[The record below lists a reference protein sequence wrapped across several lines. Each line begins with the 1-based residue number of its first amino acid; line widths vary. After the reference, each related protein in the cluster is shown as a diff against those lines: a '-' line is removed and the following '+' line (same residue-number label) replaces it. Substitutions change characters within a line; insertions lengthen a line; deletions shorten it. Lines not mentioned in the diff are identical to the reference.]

1 MPRRRSH
8 PPAAMSQIVQKA
20 LDFLRPHRSHHLYPL
35 CFVTESTR
43 TSAKRIFDYL
53 SQDGELLMANIE
65 VMKKLIDESPKTDS
79 RNIFCVVN
87 WDGFTLLQ
95 RAVIGNHMAVVKL
108 LIKKGCD
115 VNAGICSMPLHLA
128 CKMGHVHVAQLLLTY
143 GARADIECTACYP
156 EEHKLKTYPDQI
168 YCLAYQPVFTPVMY
182 TLCGDHEQVLRL
194 LLHHE
199 NSRQMVK
206 TDFLLHEACKLG
218 AKECVRY
225 LLQRYAEQ
233 MFLENADGKTPLQ
246 ISLITGAE
254 IATFLMDNGAVL
266 NDTVFLTE
274 YGSTLH
280 ELYKK
285 KTTLGLAKATKFAL
299 EHGFRSHINVRDQE
313 GNTALYILLRHV
325 GRTVKSNIQ
334 PDYDQELEQCIKLL
348 LHHGANPNIANHV
361 GESALHGVLADNAAR
376 QLYVSR
382 HGQVRR
388 LKPILQEICKVVDI
402 LLVNGAD
409 PTHRASPSFVSP
421 LYYAIRIF
429 QSLQPDMFVVVKTAL
444 KQLLIL
450 LCQEN
455 CSVNL
460 ADSIGL
466 TPFVLL
472 THTAYK
478 WISLRCSTTST
489 TNSNFS
495 KTILPFIG
503 DMLHHFLKRGLDA
516 NAQLSYWTRRME
528 EAIESTYFKEIILFL
543 NLKVEDDPL
552 FFDNIRMLLT
562 KLMQRG
568 GDPNLLTFTPIYGT
582 PYTTMS
588 EAPNA
593 SVTYLL
599 TKALFLQPESNLLPI
614 LEIILL
620 FHKTLVQHK
629 CTEFVESIL
638 HFVNTDFKS
647 LSLCDGAEKAL
658 KALATTPRSLK
669 DLSRIAI
676 IGNLEWRLTKR
687 VPRLP
692 LPKVLQ
698 HYCINLD
705 M

>member
-1 MPRRRSH
+1 
-8 PPAAMSQIVQKA
+8 MSQIVQKA
-20 LDFLRPHRSHHLYPL
+20 LDFLRPHRSHRLYPL
-35 CFVTESTR
+35 CFVSENTR
-43 TSAKRIFDYL
+43 TCAKRIFDCL
-53 SQDGELLMANIE
+53 SVEGELSAADIE
-65 VMKKLIDESPKTDS
+65 EIKKLIDESPKTDS

-95 RAVIGNHMAVVKL
+95 RAVIGNHMSVVKM

-128 CKMGHVHVAQLLLTY
+128 CKLGHVHVAQLLLTY

-182 TLCGDHEQVLRL
+182 ALCGDHEQVLRL

-199 NSRQMVK
+199 NSRHMVK
-206 TDFLLHEACKLG
+206 TDFLLHEACKMG
-218 AKECVRY
+218 AQECSRY
-225 LLQRYAEQ
+225 LLQRYSEQ
-233 MFLENADGKTPLQ
+233 MFQENTEGKTPLQ
-246 ISLITGAE
+246 ISLVTDAE
-254 IATFLMDNGAVL
+254 SAMFLMDNGAEL
-266 NDTVFLTE
+266 KDSVFLTD

-280 ELYKK
+280 ELYKSK
-285 KTTLGLAKATKFAL
+285 MTLGLVKATKFAL

-313 GNTALYILLRHV
+313 GNTALYVLLRHV

-334 PDYDQELEQCIKLL
+334 SEYDMELQECIKLL
-348 LHHGANPNIANHV
+348 LIHGANPNIANHV

-376 QLYVSR
+376 PLYVSR

-402 LLVNGAD
+402 LLIHGAD
-409 PTHRASPSFVSP
+409 PTQRASPMFVSP

-429 QSLQPDMFVVVKTAL
+429 QSLQPDMFIVVKTAL
-444 KQLLIL
+444 KQLLML

-455 CSVNL
+455 CNINM
-460 ADSIGL
+460 ADSYGL

-472 THTAYK
+472 LHTAYK
-478 WISLRCSTTST
+478 WISLNS

-503 DMLHHFLKRGLDA
+503 DMLHHFLKRGLEP
-516 NAQLSYWTRRME
+516 NAQLSYWTRRMD
-528 EAIESTYFKEIILFL
+528 EAIESNYFKEIILFL

-552 FFDNIRMLLT
+552 FFDHIHMFLI

-568 GDPNLLTFTPIYGT
+568 GDPNTLTFTPTYGT
-582 PYTTMS
+582 PYTLMN

-593 SVTYLL
+593 SVTFLL

-620 FHKTLVQHK
+620 FHKTLIQHK
-629 CTEFVESIL
+629 CLEFVESIL
-638 HFVNTDFKS
+638 HFVSTDFKS
-647 LSLCDGAEKAL
+647 LTLCAGAKKAL
-658 KALATTPRSLK
+658 QALATTPRSLK

-676 IGNLEWRLTKR
+676 TTNLEWRLTKR

-698 HYCINLD
+698 YYVINLD

>member
-1 MPRRRSH
+1 
-8 PPAAMSQIVQKA
+8 MSQIVQKA
-20 LDFLRPHRSHHLYPL
+20 LDFLRPHRSHRLYPL
-35 CFVTESTR
+35 CFVSENTR
-43 TSAKRIFDYL
+43 TCAKRIFDCL
-53 SQDGELLMANIE
+53 SVEGELSAADIE
-65 VMKKLIDESPKTDS
+65 EIKKLIDESPKTDS

-95 RAVIGNHMAVVKL
+95 RAVIGNHMSVVKM

-128 CKMGHVHVAQLLLTY
+128 CKLGHVHVAQLLLTY

-182 TLCGDHEQVLRL
+182 ALCGDHEQVLRL

-199 NSRQMVK
+199 NSRHMVK
-206 TDFLLHEACKLG
+206 TDFLLHEACKMG
-218 AKECVRY
+218 AQECSRY
-225 LLQRYAEQ
+225 LLQRYSEQ
-233 MFLENADGKTPLQ
+233 MFQENTEGKTPLQ
-246 ISLITGAE
+246 ISLVTDAE
-254 IATFLMDNGAVL
+254 SAMFLMDNGAEL
-266 NDTVFLTE
+266 KDTVFLTD

-280 ELYKK
+280 ELYKSK
-285 KTTLGLAKATKFAL
+285 MTLGLVKATKFAL

-313 GNTALYILLRHV
+313 GNTALYVLLRHV

-334 PDYDQELEQCIKLL
+334 SEYDMELQDCIRLL
-348 LHHGANPNIANHV
+348 LVHGANPNIANHV

-376 QLYVSR
+376 PLYVSR

-402 LLVNGAD
+402 LLCHGAD
-409 PTHRASPSFVSP
+409 PTQRASPMFVSP
-421 LYYAIRIF
+421 LYYAVRIF
-429 QSLQPDMFVVVKTAL
+429 QSLQPDMFIVVKTAL
-444 KQLLIL
+444 KQLLML

-455 CSVNL
+455 CNINM
-460 ADSIGL
+460 ADSYGL

-472 THTAYK
+472 LHTAYK
-478 WISLRCSTTST
+478 WISLNS

-503 DMLHHFLKRGLDA
+503 DMLHHFLKRGLDP
-516 NAQLSYWTRRME
+516 NAQLSYWTRRMD
-528 EAIESTYFKEIILFL
+528 EAIESNYFKEIILFL

-552 FFDNIRMLLT
+552 FFDHIHIFLV

-568 GDPNLLTFTPIYGT
+568 GNPNMLTFTPTYGT
-582 PYTTMS
+582 PYTLMN

-593 SVTYLL
+593 SVTFLL

-620 FHKTLVQHK
+620 FHKTLIQHK
-629 CTEFVESIL
+629 CLEFVESII

-647 LSLCDGAEKAL
+647 LTLCAGAKKAL
-658 KALATTPRSLK
+658 QALATTPRSLK

-676 IGNLEWRLTKR
+676 TTNLEWRLTKR

-698 HYCINLD
+698 YYVINLD